1 MLEVALDLLVEG
13 REGFAQ
19 RGHGK
24 LRQDLRQ
31 VGQVTPGL

>member
-1 MLEVALDLLVEG
+1 VLEVALDLLVEG

-19 RGHGK
+19 RGDGV

-31 VGQVTPGL
+31 VGQVMPGL